1 MMKILHVIPALAYGF
16 GGPTQAVLEMCKGLV
31 KYGTDVTIFTT
42 NADIKKKLDVPI
54 NKEVNLNG
62 IKIFYFSIDFF
73 HRYKFSFDLIDAIKK
88 KIKDFDIIHI
98 HSLFQFPTLISSYY
112 ARKFNKPYIIR
123 PLGQL
128 DPFLLRRHR
137 LRKLFDLYILERK
150 NIEYANYLH
159 FTTEE
164 EEKLA
169 RKSGFKFS
177 SFVLPLGI
185 DLENFKNL
193 PTWGEF
199 RKKYPETK
207 GKRIIL
213 FLGRISFKKGLDI
226 LAEAFYQLCKIRD
239 DLHLVIAGPDDEGYG
254 KRIRTI
260 IQKRN
265 ILDKVTFTGM
275 LLGGEKLSVFRD
287 SDIFVLP
294 SYSENFGLAVI
305 EAMACGLP
313 VVVSDRVGIQKEIL
327 KNNAG
332 IVVEP
337 HIDSILEGIKKLLDD
352 ELLRFKIIESGKR
365 LVYGCYSIEQI
376 ALAMIKIY
384 KKILNITS

>member
-1 MMKILHVIPALAYGF
+1 MKILHVIPALAYGF
-16 GGPTQAVLEMCKGLV
+16 GGPTQAVLEICKGLV

-54 NKEVNLNG
+54 NKEVNLDG

-169 RKSGFKFS
+169 RKSGLKFS

-193 PTWGEF
+193 PDWGEF

-207 GKRIIL
+207 DKRIIL

-226 LAEAFYQLCKIRD
+226 LIEAFYQLCKIRED
-239 DLHLVIAGPDDEGYG
+239 IHLVIAGPDDEGYG
-254 KRIRTI
+254 AKIKTLVK
-260 IQKRN
+260 KRN

-275 LLGGEKLSVFRD
+275 LLGKDKLSAFRD

-305 EAMACGLP
+305 EAMVCGLP
-313 VVVSDRVGIQKEIL
+313 VVISNKVNLYPYIQNRE
-327 KNNAG
+327 AG

-337 HIDSILEGIKKLLDD
+337 EEFSLYNGLKKILDD
-352 ELLRFKIIESGKR
+352 PVLSLKLKENARMLIREKFSIDRIIPQ
-365 LVYGCYSIEQI
+365 LVD
-376 ALAMIKIY
+376 IY
-384 KKILNITS
+384 KKLC

>member
-1 MMKILHVIPALAYGF
+1 MKILHVIPALAYGF
-16 GGPTQAVLEMCKGLV
+16 GGPTQAVLEICKGLV

-54 NKEVNLNG
+54 NKEVNLDG

-169 RKSGFKFS
+169 RKSGLKFS

-193 PTWGEF
+193 PDWGEF

-207 GKRIIL
+207 DKRIIL

-226 LAEAFYQLCKIRD
+226 LIEAFYQLCKIRED
-239 DLHLVIAGPDDEGYG
+239 IHLVIAGPDDEGYG
-254 KRIRTI
+254 AKIKTLVK
-260 IQKRN
+260 KRN

-275 LLGGEKLSVFRD
+275 LLGKDKLSAFRD

-305 EAMACGLP
+305 EAMVCGLP
-313 VVVSDRVGIQKEIL
+313 VVISNKVNLYPYIQNRE
-327 KNNAG
+327 AG
-332 IVVEP
+332 VVVEP
-337 HIDSILEGIKKLLDD
+337 EVFSLYNGLKKILDD
-352 ELLRFKIIESGKR
+352 SALSLKLKENARMLIWEKFSIDRIIPQ
-365 LVYGCYSIEQI
+365 LVD
-376 ALAMIKIY
+376 IY
-384 KKILNITS
+384 KKLC